1 MTQSAPFGVNNSLD
15 FPHSQNEI
23 QSEKTG
29 GKQGKLK
36 EVLDKKPR
44 EKSGKQAVEK
54 GVVFLNTDR
63 VPLRSSVLAGEI
75 PQHCWLL
82 QNINSSFHCEPGTW
96 RIDGMGGC

>member
-1 MTQSAPFGVNNSLD
+1 MTQSPPFGVNNSLD

-23 QSEKTG
+23 QPEEQ

-44 EKSGKQAVEK
+44 EKSGKQALEK
-54 GVVFLNTDR
+54 EVVFLNTDR
-63 VPLRSSVLAGEI
+63 VPLSSPVLAGEI

-82 QNINSSFHCEPGTW
+82 QYINSSFHCEPRTW
-96 RIDGMGGC
+96 RIDGMGGR